1 MSLDAGDRASAHVK
15 VLGISPGDIL
25 AEKYQVERVLGSGGM
40 GVVVAARHIHLDER
54 VAIKFLRPEALTNS
68 EAVARFNQEAR
79 VAVKIKSEHVARVID
94 VGQLGN
100 GAPYLVMEYLEGLDL
115 SQWLKDYGPL
125 EVGQAVEFIV
135 HACEALAEAHAA
147 GIVHRDLKP
156 ANLFTVREADGL
168 LSVKVLDFGISKLST
183 MGSMAAPSMTNTSAV
198 LGSPQY
204 MSPEQMQSSK
214 TVDSRTDIWSLG
226 IILYELLAGFAPFN
240 AETMP
245 ELVLAI
251 VRDPFTPLRQARRG
265 LPWGVDRAVTRALE
279 KDRAVRFQTVADLAV
294 ALKEFAPPNALPI
307 IERTVRIV
315 EASGNRVSRASMVS
329 IPPPIAQLDDLSG
342 TDKTERNPAL
352 AGTISNWGQNGN
364 EDRAHSRRRRAR
376 RAVALAGIGVVMA
389 GSLGFIGWEYLRREQ
404 AAAAATQAQQAQ
416 SVAQASP
423 ASSTGSNGA
432 TGTGGAT
439 ADPDTHPSGATSA
452 TSLASSLAGDADA
465 GNGASL
471 VTGSVPTPASSAA
484 PPSSALPSGKHPPVV
499 PVGSSGK
506 RHPPAG
512 TAHPPPVAPPPN
524 CTPPYVIDGDGH
536 KQYKPECI

>member
-15 VLGISPGDIL
+15 VLGINPGDIL

-54 VAIKFLRPEALTNS
+54 VAIKFLRPEALTNA

-94 VGQLGN
+94 VGQLAN

-125 EVGQAVEFIV
+125 EVPQAVEFIV

-183 MGSMAAPSMTNTSAV
+183 LGSMAAPSMTNTSAV

-315 EASGNRVSRASMVS
+315 EASGARVSRASMVS
-329 IPPPIAQLDDLSG
+329 IPPPMAQVEELSG
-342 TDKTERNPAL
+342 TEKTERNPAL
-352 AGTISNWGQNGN
+352 AGTISNWGQN
-364 EDRAHSRRRRAR
+364 ETEERAHSRRRRAR
-376 RAVALAGIGVVMA
+376 RAVALGVIGAAMA
-389 GSLGFIGWEYLRREQ
+389 GSLGVIGWEYLRREQ
-404 AAAAATQAQQAQ
+404 AAAAAAQAQQAQ
-416 SVAQASP
+416 AVAQDSP
-423 ASSTGSNGA
+423 ASATSSSSIGS
-432 TGTGGAT
+432 GAT
-439 ADPDTHPSGATSA
+439 ADPDTHPTSA
-452 TSLASSLAGDADA
+452 TSLAPSLAADADA

-471 VTGSVPTPASSAA
+471 VTGSVPTPVSSAA
-484 PPSSALPSGKHPPVV
+484 PPSSAAPSGKHPPVI
-499 PVGSSGK
+499 PVGGNGK
-506 RHPPAG
+506 RHPPVGA
-512 TAHPPPVAPPPN
+512 AHPPTTAPAPN

>member
-1 MSLDAGDRASAHVK
+1 MDAGERASEHVK
-15 VLGISPGDIL
+15 ILGIQPGDIL

-54 VAIKFLRPEALTNS
+54 VAIKFLRPEALMNA

-94 VGQLGN
+94 VGQLAN

-125 EVGQAVEFIV
+125 EISQAVEFIV

-168 LSVKVLDFGISKLST
+168 LSAKVLDFGISKLST
-183 MGSMAAPSMTNTSAV
+183 MGSINAPAMTGTHAV

-204 MSPEQMQSSK
+204 MSPEQMHSSK

-251 VRDPFTPLRQARRG
+251 VRDPLPPLRQSRQG
-265 LPWGVDRAVTRALE
+265 LPWGLDRAVTRALE
-279 KDRAVRFQTVADLAV
+279 KDRGMRFQTVADFVV
-294 ALKEFAPPNALPI
+294 ALREFAPPNALPI

-315 EASGNRVSRASMVS
+315 EASGARVSRASMVS
-329 IPPPIAQLDDLSG
+329 IPPPVASAIEEFG
-342 TDKTERNPAL
+342 TGNTEMTERNPQMV
-352 AGTISNWGQNGN
+352 GTISNWGQN
-364 EDRAHSRRRRAR
+364 EVDERAQRAEKRRRRVI
-376 RAVALAGIGVVMA
+376 RAVALSVLGGVMA
-389 GSLGFIGWEYLRREQ
+389 GVLGVFAWQYSAHRGE
-404 AAAAATQAQQAQ
+404 
-416 SVAQASP
+416 VAGHGP
-423 ASSTGSNGA
+423 AF
-432 TGTGGAT
+432 
-439 ADPDTHPSGATSA
+439 
-452 TSLASSLAGDADA
+452 
-465 GNGASL
+465 
-471 VTGSVPTPASSAA
+471 VQPTPMPTPTA
-484 PPSSALPSGKHPPVV
+484 PSALP
-499 PVGSSGK
+499 PVGSSMQGTSMPGSLALSGSGLGSANGVTSATPLSPPPSDVADASASSAPARPAGDKHPPPAAGNGGK
-506 RHPPAG
+506 RHPPAASG
-512 TAHPPPVAPPPN
+512 KPPAAEAPT